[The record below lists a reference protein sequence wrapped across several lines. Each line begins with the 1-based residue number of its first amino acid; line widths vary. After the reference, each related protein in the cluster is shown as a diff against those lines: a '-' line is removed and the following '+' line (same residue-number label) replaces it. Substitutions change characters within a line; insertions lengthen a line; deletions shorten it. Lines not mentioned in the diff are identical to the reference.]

1 MNRSLPITAG
11 LLSFSP
17 PSRLILPSFFQP
29 RLPSWRGTQGDSVHA
44 LVVADI
50 ATNPAGKEEKKK
62 EKRESRERGLLFQRR
77 GPDYRGRFGGV
88 VN

>member
-1 MNRSLPITAG
+1 M
-11 LLSFSP
+11 
-17 PSRLILPSFFQP
+17 
-29 RLPSWRGTQGDSVHA
+29 HA

-50 ATNPAGKEEKKK
+50 AANPAGKKKK
-62 EKRESRERGLLFQRR
+62 KKKKGKRKSREGGLLFQRR

>member
-1 MNRSLPITAG
+1 M
-11 LLSFSP
+11 
-17 PSRLILPSFFQP
+17 
-29 RLPSWRGTQGDSVHA
+29 HA

-50 ATNPAGKEEKKK
+50 ATNPAGKEKKKK